1 MSIERLDDEPTP
13 DRPRSLKYSAE
24 IESRRLLLAMPHIG
38 TGHHFSGAQRESE
51 IGIEICGAV
60 IEFDVE

>member
-1 MSIERLDDEPTP
+1 MRDLTVTIGV
-13 DRPRSLKYSAE
+13 SANGHQFNYVPMY
-24 IESRRLLLAMPHIG
+24 IC

-51 IGIEICGAV
+51 IGIEICRAV